1 MWNIFEKCENMASML
16 GSRSNYSRQKIIL
29 NCGGF
34 YTNSSKWL
42 TSKKATINPKN
53 KDMECFQYT
62 VKVELRHDKTS
73 DHPKVRNIKKYI
85 NNYSSKNLN
94 FPVG

>member
-1 MWNIFEKCENMASML
+1 
-16 GSRSNYSRQKIIL
+16 
-29 NCGGF
+29 
-34 YTNSSKWL
+34 
-42 TSKKATINPKN
+42 
-53 KDMECFQYT
+53 MECFQYT
-62 VKVELRHDKTS
+62 VKVELRHDKTP

>member
-1 MWNIFEKCENMASML
+1 
-16 GSRSNYSRQKIIL
+16 
-29 NCGGF
+29 
-34 YTNSSKWL
+34 
-42 TSKKATINPKN
+42 
-53 KDMECFQYT
+53 MECFQYT